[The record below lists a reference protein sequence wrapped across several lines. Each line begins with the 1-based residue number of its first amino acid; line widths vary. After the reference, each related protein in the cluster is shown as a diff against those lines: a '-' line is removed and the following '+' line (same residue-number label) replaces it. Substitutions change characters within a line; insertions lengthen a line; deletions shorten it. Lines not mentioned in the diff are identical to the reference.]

1 MTAFTPPPG
10 ASGPWPAPAKLNL
23 FLHVIG
29 RRPDGYHELQTLFQ
43 FLDYGDR
50 LYFAPDDGGQI
61 RRLGNVSGIS
71 AEHDLSLR
79 AARLLQAHTECRA
92 GVAVYLD
99 KRLPLGAGLG
109 GGSSDAATTLV
120 ALNQLWDVNMEI
132 NELAA
137 LGLALGA
144 DVPVFVHGRAS
155 IATGVGE
162 ILDPVD
168 PPEPWYVVVNPRVS
182 ISTAAIFSDTQLTR
196 DTPRQTIADLLAK
209 GGRNDCQA
217 VVCRRFPEVAT
228 ALNWLTDYA
237 PARLTGTG
245 SCVFAAFERQAE
257 AQAVADR
264 IPRQWKGFVARGRNL
279 SPLHAA
285 LG

>member
-1 MTAFTPPPG
+1 MTEQNPPHG

-23 FLHVIG
+23 FLHITG
-29 RRPDGYHELQTLFQ
+29 RRQDGYHELQTLFQ

-50 LYFAPDDGGQI
+50 LFFESDDSGRI
-61 RRLGNVSGIS
+61 RRLASVTGIP

-79 AARLLQAHTECRA
+79 AARLLQAQTDCRL
-92 GVAVYLD
+92 GVGVYLD

-120 ALNQLWDVNMEI
+120 VLNRLWDINLGI
-132 NELAA
+132 NELAE
-137 LGLALGA
+137 LGLTLGA
-144 DVPVFVHGRAS
+144 DVPVFVQGRAS

-168 PPEPWYVVVNPRVS
+168 PPETWYLVVNPRVS
-182 ISTAAIFSDTQLTR
+182 ISTAAVFSDVQLTR

-228 ALNWLTDYA
+228 ALNWLNDFA

-245 SCVFAAFERQAE
+245 SCVFAAFDREAE

-264 IPRQWKGFVARGRNL
+264 VPEQWEGFVARGMNR
-279 SPLHAA
+279 SPLHTTPA
-285 LG
+285 